1 MNISFDL
8 LRDAI
13 DYLHGNDIS
22 EEDVAKHS
30 VKLIL
35 AAKAFGIFALE
46 ERVKKHLTDKL
57 DYQFESIASEI
68 QIVELVD
75 ALRGLYGNLGEGAGG
90 IGKEVAGIV
99 TGAAAHACCRRFP
112 TLKKSPEFMGLLKE
126 VPVLAYDMLASDV
139 EVITTAQNGESS
151 VESEENVKIG
161 EGSDEVATEE
171 VATGEVATEEVVT
184 EEVVT
189 EEVVTEVVTEIVEEV
204 VEKTTEEIVEEVV
217 QAVEE

>member
-57 DYQFESIASEI
+57 NRQFGFIASEI
-68 QIVELVD
+68 QIIELVP
-75 ALRGLYGNLGEGAGG
+75 ALRDLYGTLGGAGDVE
-90 IGKEVAGIV
+90 IGKQVVGIV
-99 TGAAAHACCRRFP
+99 TGAAAHACCRKFP
-112 TLKKSPEFMGLLKE
+112 VLKKSPEFMGLLKE
-126 VPVLAYDMLASDV
+126 IPVLAYDMLASDV
-139 EVITTAQNGESS
+139 EVVAVVENGKSS
-151 VESEENVKIG
+151 VEG
-161 EGSDEVATEE
+161 EGDVKKGEGLDEV
-171 VATGEVATEEVVT
+171 V
-184 EEVVT
+184 
-189 EEVVTEVVTEIVEEV
+189 VEEV
-204 VEKTTEEIVEEVV
+204 VVKEVV
-217 QAVEE
+217 QEVVEEAVQSIEE

>member
-8 LRDAI
+8 VRDAI

-22 EEDVAKHS
+22 EQDVAKHS

-46 ERVKKHLTDKL
+46 ERVKRHLTDML

-75 ALRGLYGNLGEGAGG
+75 ALRGLYGNLGEGGGG
-90 IGKEVAGIV
+90 IGKEVAGIF

-139 EVITTAQNGESS
+139 EVVA
-151 VESEENVKIG
+151 VVENVKSPVEGEEDVKMG
-161 EGSDEVATEE
+161 EGSDEVAM
-171 VATGEVATEEVVT
+171 EVV
-184 EEVVT
+184 
-189 EEVVTEVVTEIVEEV
+189 EEVVTEVVTEVVEETLEETMKEVVEEV
-204 VEKTTEEIVEEVV
+204 AQTVEE
-217 QAVEE
+217 

>member
-57 DYQFESIASEI
+57 NRQFGSIASEI
-68 QIVELVD
+68 QIIELVP
-75 ALRGLYGNLGEGAGG
+75 ALRDLYGTLGGAGDVE
-90 IGKEVAGIV
+90 IGKQVVGIV
-99 TGAAAHACCRRFP
+99 TGAAAHACCRKFP
-112 TLKKSPEFMGLLKE
+112 VLKKSPEFMGLLKE
-126 VPVLAYDMLASDV
+126 IPVLAYDMLASDV
-139 EVITTAQNGESS
+139 EVVAVVENGKSS
-151 VESEENVKIG
+151 VEG
-161 EGSDEVATEE
+161 EGDVKKGEGLDEV
-171 VATGEVATEEVVT
+171 V
-184 EEVVT
+184 
-189 EEVVTEVVTEIVEEV
+189 VEEV
-204 VEKTTEEIVEEVV
+204 VVKEVV
-217 QAVEE
+217 QEVVEEAVQSIEE

>member
-8 LRDAI
+8 VREAI
-13 DYLHGNDIS
+13 DYRHGNDIS

-30 VKLIL
+30 VELIL
-35 AAKAFGIFALE
+35 AAKAFCIFALE

-57 DYQFESIASEI
+57 DYQFEFIASEI
-68 QIVELVD
+68 QIIELVP
-75 ALRGLYGNLGEGAGG
+75 ALRDLYGTLGGAGDVE
-90 IGKEVAGIV
+90 IGKQVVGIV
-99 TGAAAHACCRRFP
+99 TGAAAHACCRKFP
-112 TLKKSPEFMGLLKE
+112 VLKKSPEFMGLLKE

-171 VATGEVATEEVVT
+171 VAT

-189 EEVVTEVVTEIVEEV
+189 EEVVTEVVTEVVEEV
-204 VEKTTEEIVEEVV
+204 VEETVEEVIEEVV
-217 QAVEE
+217 QAVEK